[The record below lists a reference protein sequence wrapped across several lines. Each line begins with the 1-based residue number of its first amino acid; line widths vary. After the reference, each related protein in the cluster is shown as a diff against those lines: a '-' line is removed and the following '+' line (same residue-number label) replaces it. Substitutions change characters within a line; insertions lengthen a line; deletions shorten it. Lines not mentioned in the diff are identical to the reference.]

1 MNEHGLSII
10 DVEDGSKEKQ
20 HENYKDWSEYREG
33 SFVWADM
40 IKRDLDACILQAND
54 FRGFLELLSEK
65 GYEVKQ
71 GKYLAVRPQGMT
83 RFRRCKTLGENY

>member
-1 MNEHGLSII
+1 MINPITCLLYTS
-10 DVEDGSKEKQ
+10 SKEKQ

-33 SFVWADM
+33 SFVWSDM

-54 FRGFLELLSEK
+54 FSGFLELLSEK

-71 GKYLAVRPQGMT
+71 GKYLACLLYT
-83 RFRRCKTLGENY
+83 SRCV